1 MGQRTFRSMA
11 WVAGVVSAS
20 VMPYAWAGSSPEPL
34 AADQLDWQAWGSD
47 RPAGEMCTGHYVM
60 PPYLLDEAAMQGQV
74 RGQSDNAGYGTQ
86 GETVLDGQVILR
98 QGDQQMQARQATL
111 SGDRS
116 SVALEG
122 PLTYRQPGVLLRGS
136 EGNVGLK
143 SDAAN
148 IDNAHFVFHNARLR
162 GDAYRMERLADG
174 RYRVSNGV
182 FTTCEPQSRL
192 WSIVGSNITINRT
205 EGYGTATSSRLRFYD
220 IPVFYWPWIRFPI
233 DDRRLTGL
241 LYPTISISSTNGF
254 DYQQPFYLN
263 LAPNYDA
270 TIVPRYMTDRGW
282 MLGGQFRYLLD
293 SDKGSIKGN
302 YLGRDRGGSDD
313 FDRQNRLL
321 NQKRW
326 YVDFQHEG
334 NFTPRTTYQLRFGS
348 ASDGD
353 YFRDFGS
360 TFAEQDTSNL
370 ERRAQIDYSGD
381 VWHLQARAR
390 GYQVMDFPVAA
401 NDEPFYELPS
411 LSANARW
418 QQESGL
424 YEEWNSNATYF
435 ERNVDWNQI
444 SNPNKR
450 ATGSRINI
458 APAIGFRRTPSWGFF
473 EPRVQLFHTRYD
485 LSWHGDS
492 KGRDEQQTRTIPVY
506 SVDSGLVFERR
517 TQLFG
522 SRWRQTLEPRLY
534 YAYAPYRNQDSQPT
548 FDTDYLSPSW
558 SNLWTPYRFNGID
571 RIGDVNKLSYG
582 LSSRFLEDETGRER
596 LSVAVGQSRY
606 FEDRRVT
613 DNQGDDYY
621 ANHREYSPAIGQ
633 VNWTLNDRYRLRYAM
648 FFDTER
654 GRTERS
660 ETYLHY
666 QHPEGHVFNLGYRWQ
681 VNSFD
686 LSGDKSDRINYNRQE
701 YDASFAWKMTPAISL
716 VGRFLYDHTH
726 DRALE
731 KLAGV
736 QFNDCCYGVEVAWR
750 EVRDDRGHPNDFK
763 NDRINRGL
771 FLRFILKGLG
781 GVGNN
786 PETYYQEAIEGY
798 DPVLFQ

>member
-1 MGQRTFRSMA
+1 MGQRTFRCMT
-11 WVAGVVSAS
+11 WVAGVFSAS
-20 VMPYAWAGSSPEPL
+20 VIVPYAWAIPPEPL

-47 RPAGEMCTGHYVM
+47 RPAGEVCSGHYVM
-60 PPYLLDEAAMQGQV
+60 PPYLLDEASGQV

-86 GETVLDGQVILR
+86 GETILDGRVILR
-98 QGDQQMQARQATL
+98 QGEQQMQARQATL
-111 SGDRS
+111 SSDRS
-116 SVALEG
+116 RIDLEG
-122 PLTYRQPGVLLRGS
+122 PITYRQPGLLLRGS
-136 EGNVGLK
+136 DGTFALK
-143 SDAAN
+143 GDAAN
-148 IDNAHFVFHNARLR
+148 VDSAHFVFHNARLR
-162 GDAYRMERLADG
+162 GDAQRIERLDDG
-174 RYRVSNGV
+174 RYRVTNGG

-192 WSIVGSNITINRT
+192 WSIVGSDITINRA
-205 EGYGTATSSRLRFYD
+205 EGYGTATHSRLHFYD
-220 IPVFYWPWIRFPI
+220 VPVFYWPWIRFPI
-233 DDRRLTGL
+233 DDRRLTGT
-241 LYPTISISSTNGF
+241 LYPTVSLSSSNGF

-270 TIVPRYMTDRGW
+270 MIVPRYMTDRGW

-293 SDKGSIKGN
+293 SDKGTIDGA

-321 NQKRW
+321 NEKRW
-326 YVDFQHEG
+326 YINFQHEG
-334 NFTPRTTYQLRFGS
+334 RFTPRTTYQLKYGS

-360 TFAEQDTSNL
+360 TFAEQDTNHL

-381 VWHLQARAR
+381 VWQLQARAR
-390 GYQVMDFPVAA
+390 GYQVMDFPVKP

-418 QQESGL
+418 QQDNGF

-435 ERNVDWNQI
+435 DRNVNWDQI
-444 SNPNKR
+444 DNVNKR
-450 ATGSRINI
+450 ATGTRVNL
-458 APAIGFRRTPSWGFF
+458 APAIGFRRTPAWGFF
-473 EPRVQLFHTRYD
+473 EPRLQLYHTRYD
-485 LSWHGDS
+485 VRWHGS
-492 KGRDEQQTRTIPVY
+492 EKGRRDDEQTRTVPVF
-506 SVDSGLVFERR
+506 SLDSGLVFERR

-534 YAYAPYRNQDSQPT
+534 YAYVPERDQDNLPA

-558 SNLWTPYRFNGID
+558 STLWTPYRFNGID
-571 RIGDVNKLSYG
+571 RIGDVNKVSYG
-582 LSSRFLEDETGRER
+582 LSSRLLEDDTGRER
-596 LSVAVGQSRY
+596 LSVAVGQSHY
-606 FEDRRVT
+606 FEDRKVT
-613 DNQGDDYY
+613 DGQGDDYY

-633 VNWTLNDRYRLRYAM
+633 VNWAITDRYRVSYSV
-648 FFDTER
+648 FYDTER
-654 GRTERS
+654 GRTERN

-666 QHPEGHVFNLGYRWQ
+666 KHPQGHAFNLGYRWQ

-686 LSGDKSDRINYNRQE
+686 LSGDRNDRINYNRQE
-701 YDASFAWKMTPAISL
+701 YDASFAWKMTSSISL

-736 QFNDCCYGVEVAWR
+736 QFNDCCYGVELAWR